1 MNVTLC
7 NDYIQYVLN
16 TYSKIHGLER
26 EKRDLFY
33 SGFFTMAQV
42 CLMTIRKAD
51 GTITM

>member
-42 CLMTIRKAD
+42 GVVLCRFV
-51 GTITM
+51 